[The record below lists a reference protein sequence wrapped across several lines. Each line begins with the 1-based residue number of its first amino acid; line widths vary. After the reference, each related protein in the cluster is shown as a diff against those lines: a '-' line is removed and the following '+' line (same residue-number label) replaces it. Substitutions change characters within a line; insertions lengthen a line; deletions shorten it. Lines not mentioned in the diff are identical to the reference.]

1 MINMNNMK
9 KNILFAFVGATLLSG
24 FALVSCNKKLS
35 SIPVQEV
42 QDKHFVDAL
51 SDSYTYLV
59 LDDSS
64 VDAIL
69 GEITEVLVDDDLIF
83 ISHIPHAGGSYLTD
97 QELSVFDKNGKYLRR
112 IGRKGRA
119 QNEYLHLSSWALDK
133 ANREVYMLDRSSDII
148 KRYSYDGEYISQ
160 IDLTDETSTSRMFMI
175 GNKLYIQTL
184 MPYDKR
190 DDLVELN
197 LDGTCRELFERRD
210 IGTNGWGFSGGHIRK
225 SSELKSFYHLRPL
238 DNTLYHI
245 SDDGQVDS
253 CGYFDFIKVPTQAK
267 MRNLTTEDADY
278 LMTIPSVTYES
289 ADYYIVVIANQPV
302 YVLSKSTGK
311 LTGYKPENSSFLV
324 FNRAVVGITDDQII
338 CSFPSEEAKHAA
350 RTFTNAPDDLKT
362 MYRDMAA
369 SENESL
375 IFYHIKK

>member
-1 MINMNNMK
+1 MR
-9 KNILFAFVGATLLSG
+9 KNITSALFAMTLLSG
-24 FALVSCNKKLS
+24 ITFVSCKDKALS
-35 SIPVQEV
+35 VIPVESV
-42 QDKHFVDAL
+42 EDIHFVDAL
-51 SDSYTYLV
+51 TDSHTYLV

-64 VDAIL
+64 VESIL
-69 GEITEVLVDDDLIF
+69 GEITEVMIDGDLIF
-83 ISHIPHAGGSYLTD
+83 ISSVPNAGENSLTG
-97 QELSVFDKNGKYLRR
+97 QELSVFDKNGKFLHR
-112 IGRKGRA
+112 IGRRGRA
-119 QNEYLHLSSWALDK
+119 QNEYLYLSSWALDK

-253 CGYFDFIKVPTQAK
+253 CGYFDFIMVPTQAK

-289 ADYYIVVIANQPV
+289 ADYYIVVIAKQPV

-311 LTGYKPENSSFLV
+311 LMGYKRSEPDFFTSV
-324 FNRAVVGITDDQII
+324 RGTIGVTDDMII
-338 CSFPSEEAKHAA
+338 CGFSSEDAKHGM
-350 RTFTNAPDDLKT
+350 TMTNAPDDLKT
-362 MYRDMAA
+362 MYRDMAE

-375 IFYHIKK
+375 IFYRLKK

>member
-1 MINMNNMK
+1 MR
-9 KNILFAFVGATLLSG
+9 KNITSALFAMTLLSG
-24 FALVSCNKKLS
+24 ITFVSCKDKALS
-35 SIPVQEV
+35 VIPVESV
-42 QDKHFVDAL
+42 EDIHFVDAL
-51 SDSYTYLV
+51 TDSHTYLV

-64 VDAIL
+64 VESIL
-69 GEITEVLVDDDLIF
+69 GEITEVMIDGDLIF
-83 ISHIPHAGGSYLTD
+83 ISSVPNAGENSMTG
-97 QELSVFDKNGKYLRR
+97 QELSVFDKNGKFLHR
-112 IGRKGRA
+112 IGRRGRA
-119 QNEYLHLSSWALDK
+119 QNEYLYLSSWALDK

-225 SSELKSFYHLRPL
+225 PSELKSFYHLRPL

-267 MRNLTTEDADY
+267 MRNLTTDDADY

-311 LTGYKPENSSFLV
+311 LMGYKRSEPGFFI
-324 FNRAVVGITDDQII
+324 FNRSTIGITDDMII
-338 CSFPSEEAKHAA
+338 CSFSSEDAKHGM
-350 RTFTNAPDDLKT
+350 TMTNAPDDLKT
-362 MYRDMAA
+362 MYRDMAE

-375 IFYHIKK
+375 IFYRLKK